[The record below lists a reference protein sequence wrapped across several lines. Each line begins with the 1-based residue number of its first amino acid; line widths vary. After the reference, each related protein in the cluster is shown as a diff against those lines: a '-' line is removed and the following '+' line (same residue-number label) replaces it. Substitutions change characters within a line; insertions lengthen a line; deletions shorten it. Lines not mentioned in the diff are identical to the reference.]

1 MPTFKGKD
9 GKSHFSMNPQMGK
22 AMYGD
27 SIPGLNTVGEKEGAP
42 AAGGLEDNGESD
54 IAEVH
59 HGGHPEGNPEPH
71 EGTAYHTIH
80 KGPDGEPK
88 EIRNHED
95 YESAESHMRECMG
108 EGENMHS
115 KADSEHDNG
124 ASDVDD
130 QAGESAV
137 FE

>member
-22 AMYGD
+22 SMYGD
-27 SIPGLNTVGEKEGAP
+27 QVPGLDTMGEKDGMAP
-42 AAGGLEDNGESD
+42 AGALDDNGESD
-54 IAEVH
+54 CCEVH
-59 HGGHPEGNPEPH
+59 HGGHPSGQPEPH

-80 KGPDGEPK
+80 KGAQGESK
-88 EIRNHED
+88 EIRNHDD
-95 YESAESHMRECMG
+95 YDSAESHVREVMDKG
-108 EGENMHS
+108 DESHL
-115 KADSEHDNG
+115 DSEHDNG
-124 ASDVDD
+124 DSDVDD